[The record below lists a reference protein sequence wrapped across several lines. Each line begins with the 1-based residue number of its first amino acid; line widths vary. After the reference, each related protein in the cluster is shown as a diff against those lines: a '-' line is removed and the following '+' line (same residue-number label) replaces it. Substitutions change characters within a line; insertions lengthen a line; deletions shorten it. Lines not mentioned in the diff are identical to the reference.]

1 MPPNSLISIAVN
13 SFDYLQTNLVHAS
26 VKRVYRVLFVV
37 AHLRFTFPHPRAPR
51 RMNDM
56 KFAGPDYQLSPT
68 KTQSILIRSVKF
80 AMITG
85 IMMTYDNHFQL
96 KHISFSSNLFLDAM
110 QPIVVNVF
118 NSAFKRL

>member
-37 AHLRFTFPHPRAPR
+37 AHLRFTFPHPRAPD

-68 KTQSILIRSVKF
+68 KNT
-80 AMITG
+80 
-85 IMMTYDNHFQL
+85 
-96 KHISFSSNLFLDAM
+96 KHSGKKCEICHDCRYNDDLC
-110 QPIVVNVF
+110 QP
-118 NSAFKRL
+118 L